1 MYLEARF
8 FMSVQLDL
16 MTSAE
21 VTPSQLDR
29 FAGLLDPQWIDEALA
44 ATGTASI
51 RHRRLPAEQVVW
63 LVIGLALFRNE
74 PIWHIVHQLGLDQRP
89 QAGAPAPSAAIS
101 ARQRLGSAPLA
112 WLFNR
117 LAHHWT
123 DQAEAT
129 TPGFHGL
136 RSFAVDGVIWD
147 VPDTPENRQ
156 AYDGG
161 SCQFGAGAWPQI
173 RAACLME
180 TATHLIRAACFG
192 GYRHSEL
199 SYARQLIAHAPDHSL
214 TLFDRQYF
222 AAAFLRDWQQGG
234 VERHWLMRA
243 RSPLRYDVVQTFAPG
258 DWRVRMPV
266 SPQARAQR
274 ADLPAHWEARLIEY
288 QVGGV
293 ARRYLTSLLDP
304 QTYPAREVV
313 AHYTE
318 RWEIELGFREIKQGL
333 LHKAPILR
341 SKKPELVEQEI
352 CGVLIA
358 YDLIRQEMREM
369 AADLHVAPNRL
380 SFQWLSLA
388 ITTAL
393 CQWPLETPGTFPKRL
408 ALLRQQAR
416 LYLLPP
422 RRPRSYPRAVKQ
434 RSRAYPIKKCQSA

>member
-1 MYLEARF
+1 
-8 FMSVQLDL
+8 
-16 MTSAE
+16 
-21 VTPSQLDR
+21 
-29 FAGLLDPQWIDEALA
+29 LLDPQWIDEALT

-74 PIWHIVHQLGLDQRP
+74 PIWYIVHQLGRDPCP
-89 QAGAPAPSAAIS
+89 QAGAPAPSAAIG

-112 WLFNR
+112 WLFHR

-123 DQAEAT
+123 DQTEEPL
-129 TPGFHGL
+129 PGFQGL
-136 RSFAVDGVIWD
+136 RSFAVDGVIGD

-156 AYDGG
+156 ADDGA
-161 SCQFGAGAWPQI
+161 SCQFGADAWPQG

-199 SYARQLIAHAPDHSL
+199 SYARQLIAPAPDPSL

-222 AAAFLRDWQQGG
+222 AAAFLRDGQQGG
-234 VERHWLMRA
+234 MERHWLLRA
-243 RSPLRYDVVQTFAPG
+243 RSPLPYDVVQTFAPG
-258 DWRVRMPV
+258 DWRVHMPV

-274 ADLPAHWEARLIEY
+274 ADLSPHWEARLIAY

-293 ARRYLTSLLDP
+293 ACRYLTSLLDP

-313 AHYTE
+313 DHYTE
-318 RWEIELGFREIKQGL
+318 RWEIELGFREIKQAMQ
-333 LHKAPILR
+333 HKVSVLR

-352 CGVLIA
+352 WGMLIA

-369 AADLHVAPNRL
+369 AADLQVAPNRL
-380 SFQWLSLA
+380 SFQWLGLA

-416 LYLLPP
+416 CYLLPP

-434 RSRAYPIKKCQSA
+434 RSRAYPIKNASQLN